1 MDAKLEQMLIGE
13 LQPVVKFK
21 RFEYTPMTDEDKE
34 AMSKYIA
41 NPMTDEDKE
50 AMSKYIANPN
60 PIVKNKRRTS

>member
-41 NPMTDEDKE
+41 NPRE
-50 AMSKYIANPN
+50 YY
-60 PIVKNKRRTS
+60 RRKGDWRVFSRHWHCIC

>member
-41 NPMTDEDKE
+41 NP
-50 AMSKYIANPN
+50 N

>member
-34 AMSKYIA
+34 AMDGYIA
-41 NPMTDEDKE
+41 NPREYYRHMYPSSLLKP
-50 AMSKYIANPN
+50 KG
-60 PIVKNKRRTS
+60 KRHD